1 MSFVRPIGS
10 FFAAV
15 IVAIIL
21 GSIAS
26 THFVL
31 GALSDLGVAI
41 PFPDRL
47 AMTIQDIVGIAPL
60 YGAIIGTGLL
70 VAFVASIFVSKLA
83 PNLRWFVYLVAGGTA
98 VGVTLITLQTV
109 FGGIMPIS
117 GARSTGGFIA
127 QIAVGAI
134 AGYVFADQQK
144 RDSLTKYK
152 TAAS

>member
-70 VAFVASIFVSKLA
+70 VAFVAAIFVSKLA

-98 VGVTLITLQTV
+98 VGVTLITLQTA

-127 QIAVGAI
+127 QIAVGAV
-134 AGYVFADQQK
+134 AGYVFAT
-144 RDSLTKYK
+144 LTSKSQ
-152 TAAS
+152 TA

>member
-1 MSFVRPIGS
+1 MKFARPIGS

-31 GALSDLGVAI
+31 GALTDLGVEI
-41 PFPDRL
+41 PMSDRL
-47 AMTIQDIVGIAPL
+47 SMTFQDIVGIAPL

-70 VAFVASIFVSKLA
+70 VAFVAAIFVTKIA
-83 PNLRWFVYLVAGGTA
+83 PSLRWFVYLVAGGAA
-98 VGVTLITLQTV
+98 VGITLFTLQTA

-117 GARSTGGFIA
+117 GARSTGGFLA

-134 AGYVFADQQK
+134 AGYVFATLSNKSQ
-144 RDSLTKYK
+144 S
-152 TAAS
+152 A

>member
-1 MSFVRPIGS
+1 MSYARPIGS
-10 FFAAV
+10 FLAAV

-31 GALSDLGVAI
+31 GALTDLGVEI
-41 PFPDRL
+41 PFSDRL
-47 AMTIQDIVGIAPL
+47 TMTLQDIVGIAPL

-70 VAFVASIFVSKLA
+70 VAFVAAIFVAKLA
-83 PNLRWFVYLVAGGTA
+83 PSLRWLVYLVAGGAA
-98 VGVTLITLQTV
+98 VGITLFTLQVT

-117 GARSTGGFIA
+117 GARSTGGFLA

-134 AGYVFADQQK
+134 SGYVFARLTTRQQP
-144 RDSLTKYK
+144 
-152 TAAS
+152 A

>member
-1 MSFVRPIGS
+1 MSYVRPFGS
-10 FFAAV
+10 FIAAV

-21 GSIAS
+21 GSMAS

-31 GALSDLGVAI
+31 GALTDLGIEI
-41 PFPDRL
+41 PFSDRL
-47 AMTIQDIVGIAPL
+47 SMTLQDIVGIAPL

-70 VAFVASIFVSKLA
+70 VAFIAALFVARLA
-83 PNLRWFVYLVAGGTA
+83 PGLRWFVYLVAGGTA

-127 QIAVGAI
+127 QIAVGAV
-134 AGYVFADQQK
+134 AGYVFAT
-144 RDSLTKYK
+144 LTSKSQ
-152 TAAS
+152 TA

>member
-1 MSFVRPIGS
+1 MSYVRPIGS

-31 GALSDLGVAI
+31 AALSDLGIEI
-41 PFPDRL
+41 PFDDRL
-47 AMTIQDIVGIAPL
+47 SMTLQDIVGIAPL
-60 YGAIIGTGLL
+60 YGAVIGAGLL
-70 VAFVASIFVSKLA
+70 VAFVAAVFVSKLA
-83 PNLRWFVYLVAGGTA
+83 PSLRWLVYLVAGGTA
-98 VGVTLITLQTV
+98 VGVTLATLQTV

-117 GARSTGGFIA
+117 GARSTAGFLS

-134 AGYVFADQQK
+134 AGYVFA
-144 RDSLTKYK
+144 RLTGN
-152 TAAS
+152 TEPA

>member
-1 MSFVRPIGS
+1 MSYVRPIGS

-31 GALSDLGVAI
+31 AALSDLGVDI
-41 PFPDRL
+41 PFGDRVS
-47 AMTIQDIVGIAPL
+47 MTLQDIVGIAPL
-60 YGAIIGTGLL
+60 YGSIIGAGLL
-70 VAFVASIFVSKLA
+70 VAFVAAIFVSKLA

-98 VGVTLITLQTV
+98 VGVTLVTLQTV

-117 GARSTGGFIA
+117 GARSTAGFLS

-134 AGYVFADQQK
+134 AGYVFA
-144 RDSLTKYK
+144 RLTGDPE
-152 TAAS
+152 AA